1 MVFLW
6 DNGEKPG
13 SSHFKLTLGSNFLIL
28 ETNLDDNLH
37 LITNFREKGETTT
50 VLRCRVTV
58 LRCRKRADLP
68 YYDAE
73 LS

>member
-1 MVFLW
+1 MPSLLNLKF
-6 DNGEKPG
+6 
-13 SSHFKLTLGSNFLIL
+13 LTLK
-28 ETNLDDNLH
+28 TNSDDNLQ
-37 LITNFREKGETTT
+37 LITDLGEKGGTTT

-73 LS
+73 LPYYDAELS